1 MKGPVLDVQD
11 RTVLP
16 AEQLTMENKYVLNV
30 EVEWYNEKESVMA
43 VMCLGVRVVVKMV
56 GVNSV

>member
-1 MKGPVLDVQD
+1 MLDVQD

-30 EVEWYNEKESVMA
+30 EVEWYNEKESVMV

-56 GVNSV
+56 GVNSA